1 MRKITEDAIRA
12 FRNRDDFK
20 RGNTEVYT
28 WAEGSVLLL
37 HGNAIATLDADG
49 LFITSAGWETTTTK
63 ERLNGLPNVHIV
75 QKNFQWFLNGELW
88 DGSLI
93 KVEARKN
100 QFAQAEEAR
109 KKQAEEARKKFSV
122 EW

>member
-12 FRNRDDFK
+12 FRNGRTFN
-20 RGNTEVYT
+20 RGNTEVKV
-28 WAEGSVLLL
+28 WLGERFPQMALML
-37 HGNAIATLDADG
+37 HGNTIATLSRDG

-75 QKNFQWFLNGELW
+75 QKNFEWFLNGEWW

-93 KVEARKN
+93 KVE
-100 QFAQAEEAR
+100 
-109 KKQAEEARKKFSV
+109 
-122 EW
+122 

>member
-1 MRKITEDAIRA
+1 MINMRKITEDAIRA
-12 FRNRDDFK
+12 FRNRQSFK

-28 WAEGSVLLL
+28 RSEITYLSLHENTIALYAEGEGLL
-37 HGNAIATLDADG
+37 
-49 LFITSAGWETTTTK
+49 ITSAGWETTTTK

-93 KVEARKN
+93 KVGA
-100 QFAQAEEAR
+100 
-109 KKQAEEARKKFSV
+109 
-122 EW
+122 

>member
-12 FRNRDDFK
+12 FRNRDKFK

-28 WAEGSVLLL
+28 WPSGSTFLLL
-37 HGNAIATLDADG
+37 FGNTIAVLDAEG
-49 LFITSAGWETTTTK
+49 LFITSAGHATTTTK

-93 KVEARKN
+93 KVE
-100 QFAQAEEAR
+100 
-109 KKQAEEARKKFSV
+109 
-122 EW
+122 

>member
-1 MRKITEDAIRA
+1 MGKITEDAIRA
-12 FRNRDDFK
+12 FRNRDKFK

-28 WAEGSVLLL
+28 WPSGSAFLLL
-37 HGNAIATLDADG
+37 HGNTIATLDGDG
-49 LFITSAGWETTTTK
+49 LFISNGGFEPEGSRYRKDTPTGSKTTK

-93 KVEARKN
+93 KVE
-100 QFAQAEEAR
+100 
-109 KKQAEEARKKFSV
+109 
-122 EW
+122 